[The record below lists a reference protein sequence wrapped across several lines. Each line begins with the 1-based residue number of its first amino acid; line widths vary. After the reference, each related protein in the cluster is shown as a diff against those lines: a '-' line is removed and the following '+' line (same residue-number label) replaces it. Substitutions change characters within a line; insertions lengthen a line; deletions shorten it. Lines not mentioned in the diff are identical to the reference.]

1 MKRAHISGVIARDL
15 FESLPEWTVAVDPG
29 ETVGMAVRSRALP
42 IGMKY
47 PSPEDHLMVLTLDPD
62 RAHDEFAQFCL
73 RASRAGVR
81 PTLVI
86 EEYRI
91 YPDKAMVHAGK
102 TVPTAECIG
111 AFKYIAR
118 RMKCNVIEQASS
130 VKQTT
135 AAMLRTRGVVLQG
148 KSEHAKDAELH
159 MWYPVLRS
167 KYKQPTGRKQKAS

>member
-1 MKRAHISGVIARDL
+1 MTKAHISGVVGREL
-15 FESLPEWTVAVDPG
+15 FGALPEWTVAVDPG
-29 ETVGMAVRSRALP
+29 ETCGMAVRSKALP
-42 IGMKY
+42 ISPKY

-62 RAHDEFAQFCL
+62 RAHDYFADFCL
-73 RASRAGVR
+73 RAAKVGQR
-81 PTLVI
+81 PTLII

-91 YPDKAMVHAGK
+91 YPNKAMVHAGK

-118 RMKCNVIEQASS
+118 RLKCDVIEQASS

-135 AAMLRTRGVVLQG
+135 AAMLRTRGVKLQG
-148 KSEHAKDAELH
+148 STEHAKDAELH

-167 KYKQPTGRKQKAS
+167 QYKQPTGGRKKAS